1 MKIVSNEILS
11 LLQDV
16 AAYCLEILGMDP
28 SAKDNAGYTPL
39 HVSCARGHINMVRLL
54 LMYGSVVDSSA
65 QGGIRPLHEAS
76 ECGHIEIIRLLL
88 SYGADPLLFNYAGQ
102 TSMDMGSP
110 EAQKLLRE
118 HLDDIQGKPTGS
130 WQFEFYNSLGMEILI
145 VFLEGPVVI
154 CFFPSDPVENGFDV
168 FDDAPLSEP
177 ATLDEEM
184 PEMEDLTAVMVRVD
198 LNCL

>member
-1 MKIVSNEILS
+1 M
-11 LLQDV
+11 
-16 AAYCLEILGMDP
+16 AAYCLENMGMDP

-54 LMYGSVVDSSA
+54 LMYGAIVDSSA

-118 HLDDIQGKPTGS
+118 HLDDIQGKQTVS
-130 WQFEFYNSLGMEILI
+130 WEFEFYNSLGMDIRI
-145 VFLEGPVVI
+145 VFWKDGK
-154 CFFPSDPVENGFDV
+154 
-168 FDDAPLSEP
+168 
-177 ATLDEEM
+177 
-184 PEMEDLTAVMVRVD
+184 
-198 LNCL
+198 